1 MITFLAFLR
10 PYLIPLGI
18 ALAGLLCVS
27 VQTWRLH
34 SAQTEIAETG
44 RLLDAAIHT
53 RDSAIAANAGLMQ
66 RITAQNQA
74 VANMATQGQAKEKTA
89 QKAAVK
95 VLARPAPKI
104 EGHGPEVM
112 NQFIQALFGD

>member
-1 MITFLAFLR
+1 MPFLAFLR

-18 ALAGLLCVS
+18 AVAGLVCVS

-34 SAQTEIAETG
+34 SAQAEIAETG
-44 RLLDAAIHT
+44 RLLDAAVAV
-53 RDSAIAANAGLMQ
+53 RDAAVAANAGLMQ

-74 VANMATQGQAKEKTA
+74 ISNLATQAQAKQQTA
-89 QKAAVK
+89 QKAAQK
-95 VLARPAPKI
+95 ALARPAPVI

-112 NQFIQALFGD
+112 NQFVKALFGD